1 MYGENTK
8 TIAIPMTGIVKL
20 NKESELLE
28 EFVQVACLLNL
39 PELELICKNA
49 QKGDEFLF
57 SRLGTQV
64 LFGACIFIVY
74 WVWISFLLF
83 PYIRLPYLHV
93 ASVLYI
99 CTCE

>member
-39 PELELICKNA
+39 PELQLICENA
-49 QKGDEFLF
+49 QKATNF
-57 SRLGTQV
+57 SIQALGH
-64 LFGACIFIVY
+64 G
-74 WVWISFLLF
+74 
-83 PYIRLPYLHV
+83 
-93 ASVLYI
+93 
-99 CTCE
+99 